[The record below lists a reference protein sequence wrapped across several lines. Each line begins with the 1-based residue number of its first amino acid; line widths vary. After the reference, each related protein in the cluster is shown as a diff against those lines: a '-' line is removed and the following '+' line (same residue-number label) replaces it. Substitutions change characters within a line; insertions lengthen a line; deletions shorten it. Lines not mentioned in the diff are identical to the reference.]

1 MFVAAFIF
9 VLSAAAMV
17 HFAMMSWRAGLM
29 RVAGK
34 RLPGEMGATR
44 AVFATFLAEQDF
56 RSLEAWREICP
67 DLSHADEPS
76 FRSVN
81 LYHSALRVFSALG
94 RAISS
99 STSSADWAQ
108 TEMALCTR
116 YAAVRLAE
124 RLERNRAVLADVTS
138 H

>member
-9 VLSAAAMV
+9 VLSAAAML

-34 RLPGEMGATR
+34 RLPGEMEATR

-56 RSLEAWREICP
+56 KSLGAWREICP
-67 DLSHADEPS
+67 DLSQVDEPS

-81 LYHSALRVFSALG
+81 LYYRALRVLSALG

-99 STSSADWAQ
+99 STSSARWTQ

-116 YAAVRLAE
+116 YAAVRLSE
-124 RLERNRAVLADVTS
+124 RLDRNRAVLADVTS